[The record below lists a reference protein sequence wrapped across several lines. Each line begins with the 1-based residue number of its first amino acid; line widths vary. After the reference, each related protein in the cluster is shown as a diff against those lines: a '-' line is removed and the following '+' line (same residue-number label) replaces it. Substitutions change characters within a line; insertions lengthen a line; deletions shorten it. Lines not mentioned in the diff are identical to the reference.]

1 MMIRQRRKR
10 FIFLCSLMFL
20 STAIVTGCLR
30 SQSEGVLSSQFI
42 PPTLVATSFKTPT
55 TDPFQ
60 PTIDPRGPCTNDLT
74 FIDDLT
80 VPDGTV
86 FEPGAEIVKRWQ
98 VENSG
103 TCEWTAKYSV
113 RILSGASM
121 GAEPKQKLEPI
132 APGETGSV
140 EIVFHAPEETGE
152 YYSQWQAYDDR
163 GKPFGQDFF
172 IDIIVS
178 SQTGY

>member
-1 MMIRQRRKR
+1 
-10 FIFLCSLMFL
+10 MFF

-60 PTIDPRGPCTNDLT
+60 PTIDPRDPAPRLT
-74 FIDDLT
+74 FIVTWPFRMGLFWT
-80 VPDGTV
+80 R
-86 FEPGAEIVKRWQ
+86 AEIVKRWQ

-132 APGETGSV
+132 APGETGSI
-140 EIVFHAPEETGE
+140 EIVFYAPEETGE